1 MSFDQENQ
9 SESGESNAEPRT
21 GVTRPSLGL
30 SELVLQ
36 LWRAKWLMLL
46 VFLPIFLVG
55 LFVASQMP
63 KKYTAYSRVQVSLGR
78 EYVYEPL
85 VGDAGKGAA
94 LESEAVVRAEIEKTY
109 SPVIPR
115 RVLAKIGLGKI
126 YPELAEKAAQAT
138 TDEERIKARAA
149 ALKGLQANFVAGAAP
164 GSPVI
169 RINFT
174 HKDPDVAAEVTD
186 AFVDEY
192 LAYRINL
199 LSDDV
204 FNSVSRQRSEFEGQL
219 SKAEKEIRAF
229 LITNRISDFEAE
241 RIALGDRHAAISNEL
256 FQVEA
261 SKREA
266 EARLSV
272 LQQQLA
278 NMPEEVELYVDTTGD
293 EQLLNLQIER
303 EQLLGRYRADSQP
316 VREIETW
323 ISNLRQ
329 LLQSSEGGVRRR
341 GQNPAHVDL
350 NSRVAIQSAELDAM
364 RSRALE
370 LTSQLGKVEKRQ
382 VMLID
387 LLPEYQKLVRD
398 QAVLESSVKN
408 LAEREQT
415 RRAERELNAASTSV
429 TVLERAFPPT
439 EGKSMKM
446 IAALA
451 SLVFAGFTALM
462 VGLGYTLTRKGLA
475 TRASAERTLGLPVIG
490 QVPKHKLQR
499 A

>member
-1 MSFDQENQ
+1 M
-9 SESGESNAEPRT
+9 
-21 GVTRPSLGL
+21 
-30 SELVLQ
+30 
-36 LWRAKWLMLL
+36 
-46 VFLPIFLVG
+46 
-55 LFVASQMP
+55 
-63 KKYTAYSRVQVSLGR
+63 
-78 EYVYEPL
+78 
-85 VGDAGKGAA
+85 
-94 LESEAVVRAEIEKTY
+94 
-109 SPVIPR
+109 
-115 RVLAKIGLGKI
+115 
-126 YPELAEKAAQAT
+126 
-138 TDEERIKARAA
+138 
-149 ALKGLQANFVAGAAP
+149 
-164 GSPVI
+164 
-169 RINFT
+169 
-174 HKDPDVAAEVTD
+174 
-186 AFVDEY
+186 
-192 LAYRINL
+192 
-199 LSDDV
+199 
-204 FNSVSRQRSEFEGQL
+204 
-219 SKAEKEIRAF
+219 
-229 LITNRISDFEAE
+229 
-241 RIALGDRHAAISNEL
+241 
-256 FQVEA
+256 
-261 SKREA
+261 
-266 EARLSV
+266 
-272 LQQQLA
+272 
-278 NMPEEVELYVDTTGD
+278 
-293 EQLLNLQIER
+293 
-303 EQLLGRYRADSQP
+303 
-316 VREIETW
+316 
-323 ISNLRQ
+323 
-329 LLQSSEGGVRRR
+329 RRR